1 METLVIHPKSA
12 KQSKVLEDF
21 FKEMEIPFEKKE
33 KPYNPD
39 FVKKIEESRKQAREG
54 KTIKIELGEIWK

>member
-21 FKEMEIPFEKKE
+21 FKEMKIPFEKKE

-39 FVKKIEESRKQAREG
+39 FVKKN
-54 KTIKIELGEIWK
+54 